1 MRQREAADN
10 SRARRRGDGAAR
22 AGSRDGT
29 GAARAGSRDGTGAR
43 RAVKRR
49 RERARG

>member
-29 GAARAGSRDGTGAR
+29 GAR